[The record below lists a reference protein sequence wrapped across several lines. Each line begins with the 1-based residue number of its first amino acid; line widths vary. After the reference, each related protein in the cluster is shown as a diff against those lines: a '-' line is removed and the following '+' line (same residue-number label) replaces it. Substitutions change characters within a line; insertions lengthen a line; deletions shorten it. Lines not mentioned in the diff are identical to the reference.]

1 MTNLA
6 SDVAALPSMVAR
18 LNIELFCKKLA
29 EETNEAKR
37 QTLLTNHG
45 TGRRRQSEQLC
56 LFLIDE
62 LKQKSPRKRSR
73 SLHRP
78 VPHFQQNAR
87 DRRPQ
92 CAKV

>member
-6 SDVAALPSMVAR
+6 SDVAVLPSMVAR

-37 QTLLTNHG
+37 QTLL
-45 TGRRRQSEQLC
+45 QLVDEEKAK
-56 LFLIDE
+56 LFALSPPPVPWFV
-62 LKQKSPRKRSR
+62 KKS
-73 SLHRP
+73 
-78 VPHFQQNAR
+78 PHFQQNAR

-92 CAKV
+92 CGKV